1 MTLREFIDSTRE
13 SCVELDVYN
22 ELEFIATARTALPLA
37 LEMLEI
43 AEKALGEIRKPGT
56 VFTFDVA
63 AKALAAMA
71 KKLEEK

>member
-1 MTLREFIDSTRE
+1 MNLREFIDSTRE

-43 AEKALGEIRKPGT
+43 AEQALENTTCEQTENGCIRCN
-56 VFTFDVA
+56 
-63 AKALAAMA
+63 ALAAMA
-71 KKLEEK
+71 KELEEK